1 MIAEDQLPSTM
12 TGETMY
18 AYLVDQFTRLRDG
31 DRFYFENALNAEL
44 AAEIKVT
51 RLSDVIERN
60 MQLDVQ
66 DEVFWTRD
74 TLVFKLSKDDLTSIA
89 SIMGTSMLRPWIKK
103 CHEPTA
109 LKIYWKSKTIS
120 SGTVGNKKLCAWVET
135 WWNEN

>member
-103 CHEPTA
+103 CHEPTS
-109 LKIYWKSKTIS
+109 L
-120 SGTVGNKKLCAWVET
+120 
-135 WWNEN
+135 